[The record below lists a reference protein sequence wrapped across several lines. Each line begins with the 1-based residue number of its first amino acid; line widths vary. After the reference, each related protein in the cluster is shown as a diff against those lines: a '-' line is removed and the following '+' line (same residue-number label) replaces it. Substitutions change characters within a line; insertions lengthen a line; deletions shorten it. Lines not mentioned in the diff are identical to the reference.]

1 MTTTLTNTSEAT
13 SWPIDTWP
21 KDGQVTPK
29 TSRRKLR
36 RYVLAGSAVV
46 LLLISAVALIFHG
59 HHSTTNGVPS
69 KVSAHPIDTAP
80 LPVTLADTPGVHLV
94 NGIPVGYPR
103 TEAGARSAAVNYR
116 VAWSSTRM
124 FDSTQRRQIIDTT
137 ADPANRSGTQG
148 QNDETW
154 TTINQNLGLSVDGQ
168 PRAGQVLVSRDLPAG
183 TKTVTYS
190 PDVAVVSVWESYLS
204 GVVGTG
210 TTRILRDGWETATIT
225 LRWVNEDWKQS
236 SWSVAQGPTPR
247 TADDAP
253 SDETAITNAVA
264 QYGAL
269 SYAG

>member
-1 MTTTLTNTSEAT
+1 VTITLTNDE
-13 SWPIDTWP
+13 TWSDVDP
-21 KDGQVTPK
+21 ADP
-29 TSRRKLR
+29 RPNWRKWR
-36 RYVLAGSAVV
+36 RYVGAGLAAALLLAAVV
-46 LLLISAVALIFHG
+46 VLVAPHG
-59 HHSTTNGVPS
+59 SSPAPKGAGTGIPVG
-69 KVSAHPIDTAP
+69 AGTAS
-80 LPVTLADTPGVHLV
+80 PVGVHLV

-103 TEAGARSAAVNYR
+103 TEAGARAAAVNYR

-137 ADPANRSGTQG
+137 ADPASRSGTQG

-154 TTINQNLGLSVDGQ
+154 VEINRNLGLSADGQ

-183 TKTVTYS
+183 AKTVAYS

-210 TTRILRDGWETATIT
+210 TTRLLRDGWETATIT

-253 SDETAITNAVA
+253 SDETTITNAVA

>member
-1 MTTTLTNTSEAT
+1 MTITLTNDTGSEVGPVEPG
-13 SWPIDTWP
+13 SN
-21 KDGQVTPK
+21 
-29 TSRRKLR
+29 RRKWR
-36 RYVLAGSAVV
+36 RYVGAGLAAALLLVAVV
-46 LLLISAVALIFHG
+46 VLVAHHG
-59 HHSTTNGVPS
+59 SSTTPKG
-69 KVSAHPIDTAP
+69 
-80 LPVTLADTPGVHLV
+80 ADTSTPTGASTTVAPGVHLV

-124 FDSTQRRQIIDTT
+124 FDSTQRRQIIDATT
-137 ADPANRSGTQG
+137 DPASRSGTQG

-154 TTINQNLGLSVDGQ
+154 VEINRNLGLSADGQ

-183 TKTVTYS
+183 AKTVAYS
-190 PDVAVVSVWESYLS
+190 PDVAVVSIWESYLS

-210 TTRILRDGWETATIT
+210 TTRPLRDGWETATIT
-225 LRWVNEDWKQS
+225 LRWVNDDWKQS

-247 TADDAP
+247 TADDAR
-253 SDETAITNAVA
+253 SDETTITNAVA